1 MSKRM
6 LAIVSVIIV
15 GFLIIVGGIYF
26 FRDSSGD
33 SVNNMAGSTATASK
47 EYNIYPNPHA
57 VEYGEQEL
65 TLNQA
70 TQVVYDDTIDD
81 VTKDKATSIFADH
94 HLPEP
99 KVTDEPSNQA
109 INIYIGTKGSD
120 GPAEQQAQDIL
131 SGGEQVFDNNDAY
144 QLVINEDS
152 IAILGKDTDAAFY
165 GLATLDMILDQT
177 QDNAI
182 RQVQIEDYA
191 NTAIRGFIEGYYGI
205 PWSNEDRKSLMEFG
219 GKFKTTSYI
228 FAPKDDPYHREK
240 WDDLYPEEELDEI
253 SDMVAVG
260 KQNKTDFV
268 WSISPLGEVA
278 EIAQDEGEEAAM
290 DLVDEN
296 NEKLLAKFD
305 QLYDAGVREFGILG
319 DDVGALP
326 LDYVVE
332 QMNAVSKWADEK
344 GDVKD
349 TIYTPAAYNSDW
361 AWDDGEELNVLEENF
376 ADNVQILW
384 TGETTVAPV
393 TQDTVDDF
401 KNLDNEGN
409 ERRDPLF
416 WLNWPVNDVDME
428 RVFLGKGDMLESNVE
443 GLSGVVTN
451 PMQEAEASKIA
462 IFAIADYAWNNEDFD
477 AQQSWEDSMQ
487 YVETNATA
495 AFSILAQHMTHA
507 DPGEGLEADESE
519 NLKGLLDGTLEHI
532 ENGESIEDTAPELI
546 NELEY
551 IANAGE
557 IFLDE
562 ADNENLKEE
571 LTPFVNALHDMVLAD
586 IEYLKAQEAIDDDD
600 RNSAQQHYE
609 EGQKLREESLDY
621 DRPMLEGEEPE
632 KAKPAGKRLQPF
644 TDELED
650 AVKGNLGE

>member
-6 LAIVSVIIV
+6 LTIASIIIV
-15 GFLIIVGGIYF
+15 GILIIVGGIYF
-26 FRDSSGD
+26 FRDSSGG
-33 SVNNMAGSTATASK
+33 SASNTAGSTATASK

-57 VEYGEQEL
+57 VEYGKQEL

-70 TQVVYDDTIDD
+70 TEVVYDDTIDD
-81 VTKDKATSIFADH
+81 VTKDKVTSIFVDH

-99 KVTDEPSNQA
+99 KVTDEPSSQA
-109 INIYIGTKGSD
+109 INIYIGTKNSD
-120 GPAEQQAQDIL
+120 GPAEQQIQDVL
-131 SGGEQVFDNNDAY
+131 SGDEQVFDNNDAY
-144 QLVINEDS
+144 QLAVNEDS

-296 NEKLLAKFD
+296 NVKLLAKFD

-428 RVFLGKGDMLESNVE
+428 RVFLGKGDMLETNVE
-443 GLSGVVTN
+443 GLSGVVSN

-477 AQQSWEDSMQ
+477 AQQSWENSMQ
-487 YVETNATA
+487 YVEPNATA

-621 DRPMLEGEEPE
+621 DRPMLEGEDPE

>member
-586 IEYLKAQEAIDDDD
+586 VEYLKAQEAIDDDD

>member
-15 GFLIIVGGIYF
+15 GILIIVGGIYF

-33 SVNNMAGSTATASK
+33 SVNNTAGSTATASK

-131 SGGEQVFDNNDAY
+131 LGGDQVFDNNDAY
-144 QLVINEDS
+144 QLAVNEDS

-165 GLATLDMILDQT
+165 GLATLNTILDQT

-191 NTAIRGFIEGYYGI
+191 NTKIRGFIEGYYGI

-219 GKFKTTSYI
+219 GQFKTTSYI

-451 PMQEAEASKIA
+451 SMQEAEASKIA

-586 IEYLKAQEAIDDDD
+586 VEYLKAQEAIDDDD